1 MTYGDGMDHP
11 RARREHRE
19 SREPWRRGAGGRPL
33 PSRVLVFSSVG
44 LALIQVIGT
53 RAAQHGQPRAHQL
66 DAFGLV
72 LLLLGPLILLL
83 RNRMPIAACVG
94 PAAIVVVYLLVG
106 YPYGPIFLSVVVGF
120 VNAILTGH
128 RRAAWISV
136 AGLYLAHLTLALAT
150 GDLQWNDAR
159 DWARELGTIAW
170 LLLVVLAA
178 EVVRSRVEQ
187 REQRRQVRAEREQR
201 VADEQRLAIARELHD
216 VLAHSISLINIQ
228 AGVALEL
235 LDGDPEQARTAL
247 TTIKQTSKEALGEVR
262 QVLGT
267 LRTPGRG
274 DAAPRT
280 PAPGLDRLDELV
292 AQARTAGLDVALRT
306 TGTPRALP
314 QGVELAAFR
323 IVQEALTNVIRH
335 SSARTAQVGLAFADE
350 ALTLDIEDPG
360 PLSATGGPRAG
371 GSGSGLTGM
380 RERVAALDGTVSA
393 APSGTGF
400 RVHAELPLHRPA
412 RPATDQE
419 LP

>member
-11 RARREHRE
+11 RARRAHWE
-19 SREPWRRGAGGRPL
+19 SRERSRWSADGRRL
-33 PSRVLVFSSVG
+33 PSRAVLFSSVG
-44 LALIQVIGT
+44 LALIQVVGT
-53 RAAQHGQPRAHQL
+53 RAAQHGQPNAHQL
-66 DAFGLV
+66 DHFGYA

-83 RNRMPIAACVG
+83 RNRLPIVACVG
-94 PAAIVVVYLLVG
+94 TAAVAVVYLLIG
-106 YPYGPIFLSVVVGF
+106 YPYGPVFLSVVFGF

-128 RRAAWISV
+128 RRAAWISI

-150 GDLQWNDAR
+150 GKLRWDHAGN
-159 DWARELGTIAW
+159 WARELGTIAW

-178 EVVRSRVEQ
+178 EVIRSRVDQ

-201 VADEQRLAIARELHD
+201 IADEQRLAIARELHD

-267 LRTPGRG
+267 LRTPGRA

-306 TGTPRALP
+306 TGTPRTLP

-350 ALTLDIEDPG
+350 VLTLDIEDPG

-380 RERVAALDGTVSA
+380 RERVAALGGSVSA
-393 APSGTGF
+393 AASGTGF
-400 RVHAELPLHRPA
+400 HVHAELPLPRPA
-412 RPATDQE
+412 RPAAVQE
-419 LP
+419 MP

>member
-1 MTYGDGMDHP
+1 MTYGDGMEHP
-11 RARREHRE
+11 RARRAHWE
-19 SREPWRRGAGGRPL
+19 SRQNGWLGAGGRP
-33 PSRVLVFSSVG
+33 PSSRALVFSSVG
-44 LALIQVIGT
+44 LALIQVVGT
-53 RAAQHGQPRAHQL
+53 RAAEHGQPLAHRL
-66 DAFGLV
+66 DPLGFA
-72 LLLLGPLILLL
+72 LLLLGPLVLLL
-83 RNRMPIAACVG
+83 RNRMPVVACVG
-94 PAAIVVVYLLVG
+94 TAAVAVVYLLIG
-106 YPYGPIFLSVVVGF
+106 YPYGPIFFSVVIGF
-120 VNAILTGH
+120 VSAIVTGH
-128 RRAAWISV
+128 RRAAWTAI

-150 GDLQWNDAR
+150 GKLQWNSAEN
-159 DWARELGTIAW
+159 WARELGTIAW

-178 EVVRSRVEQ
+178 EVIRSRLEQ

-280 PAPGLDRLDELV
+280 PAPGLDRLGELV
-292 AQARTAGLDVALRT
+292 AQARTAGLDVALHT
-306 TGTPRALP
+306 TGTPRPLP

-335 SSARTAQVGLAFADE
+335 SSARTARVGLAFGDD
-350 ALTLDIEDPG
+350 ALTLEIEDPG

-380 RERVAALDGTVSA
+380 RERVAALGGSVSA

-400 RVHAELPLHRPA
+400 RVHAELPLPGPT
-412 RPATDQE
+412 RPATVQE
-419 LP
+419 TP